1 MSQRPK
7 LKVRRERLGASDLTS
22 GLRHTR
28 RAWLL
33 GSGAV
38 SAWILFPELVLAAG
52 EEKPFVGTYKHS
64 GGDKEREARDTAIDD
79 VVSSMNI
86 VSRTIAREKLKSANV
101 IAAVVVFASDDT
113 SLTVSLDQRVYT
125 APLSGSSVKV
135 TGITGDKLDLS
146 YAVTSGKIEQRF
158 SAQGKGRTN
167 TFTKS
172 GDVLTMNV
180 RVFSDQLPKELK
192 YKLTYKKA

>member
-1 MSQRPK
+1 MSRRPD
-7 LKVRRERLGASDLTS
+7 LKTRRQSPGGKDVSAGAKHS
-22 GLRHTR
+22 R
-28 RAWLL
+28 RAWLIA
-33 GSGAV
+33 GGAF
-38 SAWILFPELVLAAG
+38 SALVLFPELTLAAD
-52 EEKPFVGTYKHS
+52 EEKPFIGTYKHS
-64 GGDKEREARDTAIDD
+64 GGDKEREARDAAIDD

-101 IAAVVVFASDDT
+101 IAAAVVFASDGT
-113 SLTVSLDQRVYT
+113 SLTVTLDGRVYT

-146 YAVTSGKIEQRF
+146 YVVTSGKIEQKF

-180 RVFSDQLPKELK
+180 RVFSDQLPKDLK